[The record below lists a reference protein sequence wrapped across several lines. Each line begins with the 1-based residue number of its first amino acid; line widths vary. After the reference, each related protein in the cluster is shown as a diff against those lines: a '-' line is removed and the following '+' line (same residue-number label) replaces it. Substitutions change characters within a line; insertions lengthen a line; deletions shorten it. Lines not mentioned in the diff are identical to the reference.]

1 VRFLRLAFATMALI
15 VLPYEPGYKGHRV
28 AEERRKK
35 TAEWLQQRERELDE
49 RSAEEPSPRS
59 AAHGSPPVSSS
70 TSSSN

>member
-1 VRFLRLAFATMALI
+1 MPLI

-49 RSAEEPSPRS
+49 RRAFSLAECSPEPDKKS
-59 AAHGSPPVSSS
+59 G
-70 TSSSN
+70 N